1 MVGPIVVT
9 GARGQLGQAL
19 VARFADRGAVVAL
32 SREDLDI
39 TSHDDVRRRLDAI
52 RPSAILNCASYN
64 EVDAAEDN
72 PVHALE
78 VNAFGVR
85 ALGRAAEAVG
95 ATLVHYSTDFVFA
108 GVGIRPYVEEDRPEP
123 QGVYAASKLL
133 GEWFAA
139 EAPGAYVLRVES
151 LFGIS
156 SGRVRSSFDTIVAGI
171 LSGREVP
178 VFTDR
183 TVSPSYVVD
192 VAHATAAILDLRP
205 APGLYHCVNTGTC
218 SWYEVAVQV
227 AAIVG
232 RSPNLKGVTL
242 ADVSL
247 RAPRPKYCALSNAK
261 LAAAG
266 ISMPTWQ
273 DALGRYLAPVS

>member
-9 GARGQLGQAL
+9 GAQGQLGQAL
-19 VARFADRGAVVAL
+19 VARLANRVAVVAM

-39 TSHDDVRRRLDAI
+39 TNHDDVRRRIDAI

-171 LSGREVP
+171 LAGREVP

-192 VAHATAAILDLRP
+192 VAHATAAILDRRP
-205 APGLYHCVNTGTC
+205 EPGLYHCVNTGTC

-227 AAIVG
+227 AAILG

-242 ADVSL
+242 ADVNL

-266 ISMPTWQ
+266 IPMPPWQ